1 MIPLIRLDIA
11 MGKFVG
17 FSLPRRLC
25 GVNAVAKGDRE
36 DCNGGETGASLF
48 LLDDRLAEVGVSCGS
63 EHLGSDSPSSPL
75 SARETLTQIMLSST
89 GSSPLSGKIGHGD
102 IQR

>member
-1 MIPLIRLDIA
+1 MIPLIRLVII
-11 MGKFVG
+11 MGTLVG
-17 FSLPRRLC
+17 FSLPRRLR

-36 DCNGGETGASLF
+36 DCNGGETGESLF
-48 LLDDRLAEVGVSCGS
+48 LLAGRLAEVGVSCSS
-63 EHLGSDSPSSPL
+63 EHLGSDSPSLPL

-89 GSSPLSGKIGHGD
+89 GSSPLPGKIGHGD